1 MHIITYYGYADASGE
16 YYIAIDSEKCNGC
29 GDCVWACPQSALEI
43 AYIMVDI
50 EEKPLAAVKEEHR
63 KKLKYTC
70 SPCKPEKDTPPC
82 TAACKQKAITCIW
95 KSGRR

>member
-1 MHIITYYGYADASGE
+1 MDASGE
-16 YYIAIDSEKCNGC
+16 YYIAINSEKCSGC
-29 GDCVWACPQSALEI
+29 GDCVRACPQDALEI

-50 EEKPLAAVKEEHR
+50 EEKPLAAVKKEHR

-70 SPCKPEKDTPPC
+70 SPCKPEKDIPPC
-82 TAACKQKAITCIW
+82 IKACKQKAITCIW